1 MSCVIGV
8 VHGAAQSHS
17 LGEMCSVTFGQQVFF
32 VCFPCRLASM
42 LVYFCEARSMRVMLK
57 SEPLGFVGTKDAT
70 LLSAAASSWVYLFW
84 QLLDVL

>member
-17 LGEMCSVTFGQQVFF
+17 LGETCSVTFGQEVL

-42 LVYFCEARSMRVMLK
+42 PVYFCEARSMRVMLK

-70 LLSAAASSWVYLFW
+70 LLSAAANSWVYLFGSCSF
-84 QLLDVL
+84 